1 MTCRNSINKAVE
13 GAHRNRKT
21 TFFTITRKL
30 TFYVLTFLQVQNVDP
45 SVPSGGK
52 SSGPNGG
59 RYTPLSALASLQPG
73 GASAA
78 GTAGPQRF
86 PGAAGVSVGAAG
98 APGQQ
103 SSTTTFQHFAPHQGK
118 GDSD

>member
-1 MTCRNSINKAVE
+1 VHVE
-13 GAHRNRKT
+13 IERKLVSL
-21 TFFTITRKL
+21 FTRKL
-30 TFYVLTFLQVQNVDP
+30 TFSVFSFLQVQNVDP